1 MPFAER
7 SVLAVF
13 LGSATIVS
21 MLLTCCV
28 APLAMTC
35 RAAFL
40 ASSALGLPACWC
52 PDHFRNAFHIVGL
65 VLIFGNSSSKYLR
78 SFADFTSLCS
88 VATGASSRGM
98 GAPLY
103 QRREKSNRTGRQNR
117 LTNTSARLQEC
128 LTPFSGSVSAPTARR
143 SSDAATGRR
152 RTR

>member
-52 PDHFRNAFHIVGL
+52 PDHFRNAFHIVVL

-88 VATGASSRGM
+88 VATGASSHGM
-98 GAPLY
+98 GSPLLSTTG
-103 QRREKSNRTGRQNR
+103 EVKPNRKTEQADKYFSK
-117 LTNTSARLQEC
+117 TSGMRN
-128 LTPFSGSVSAPTARR
+128 SVLW
-143 SSDAATGRR
+143 
-152 RTR
+152 